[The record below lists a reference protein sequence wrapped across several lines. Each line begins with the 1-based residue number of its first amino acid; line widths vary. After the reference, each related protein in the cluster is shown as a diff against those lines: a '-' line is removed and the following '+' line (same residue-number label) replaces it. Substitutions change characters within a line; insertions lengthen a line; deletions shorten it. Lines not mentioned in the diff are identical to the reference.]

1 MKLKVYILGIS
12 CFITAVSCKTTQK
25 LSETR
30 NAEYKDLQE
39 MVEKRNFEIVNDFAN
54 PSLGN
59 SNINL
64 LGNPNYIRFMKDS
77 VEIDLPYF
85 GYGNA
90 GGSYGSE
97 IGVNY
102 KGLAKD
108 LKITEKPSKNR
119 ILIEFKGTQENEVLD
134 FNITLFS
141 NQDSNTLIYF
151 SHRSTI
157 SYRGEVSKM
166 NNKN

>member
-1 MKLKVYILGIS
+1 MIF
-12 CFITAVSCKTTQK
+12 CFIAAVSSCKTTQK
-25 LSETR
+25 SSESR
-30 NAEYKDLQE
+30 SQEYKDLQE
-39 MVEKRNFEIVNDFAN
+39 LVKKGNFEIVNDFAN

-59 SNINL
+59 NNINL

-77 VEIDLPYF
+77 VDIDLPYF

-97 IGVNY
+97 IGIRY
-102 KGLAKD
+102 KGLAKE
-108 LKITEKPSKNR
+108 LSITENASKNR
-119 ILIEFKGTQENEVLD
+119 ILIEFKGTQDNEILN

-141 NQDSNTLIYF
+141 NKNSNTIVYS

-157 SYRGEVSKM
+157 SYRGEISQMSV
-166 NNKN
+166 KN